1 MADVLFIN
9 DSLEQMMYWAHN
21 NRKILNEINNLLED
35 IARNGADKGIGKPE
49 RLKHKPGWSR
59 RIDDKN
65 RLVYEVRENFVEVI
79 SCKGHYDD

>member
-79 SCKGHYDD
+79 S

>member
-21 NRKILNEINNLLED
+21 NRKILNKINNLLED

-49 RLKHKPGWSR
+49 RLKHQSGWSR